1 MPRNDDYAYEIDLKN
16 EQTTA
21 AKILRMVGRNKRVLE
36 LGMAS
41 GHMSR
46 VMKEQLGCTVVGV
59 EIDQDEAAKG
69 APYCERV
76 IADDIEQINLEA
88 VLGGDRFDVILCAD
102 VLEHLRDP
110 WETLGKVGRF
120 LAPDGKLVISV
131 PNAGFNGLLAE
142 LCNGKF
148 SYRKRGLLDGTHL
161 RFFTRREVELLMLS
175 GGFVPQEWDQ
185 VLLGAADSE
194 FSESWASLPGEFQE
208 MLRQTRDGEVYQLI
222 LGAVLPSRES
232 WEQYLRAW
240 ETRENDGIKVR
251 MELSRLSATLQAKQD
266 QIAGLDRELSGLSA
280 TLQAR
285 QDQISGL
292 NAEIRELHS
301 STSWKLTR
309 PLRSAVGKIRRS
321 RQILNQLPQA
331 VKRHG
336 GLLPTAKTAV
346 RVLRQRGMRG
356 VKDKLFAA
364 AGYPDWIKRYDTP
377 DKAARLRIEKR
388 IASLP
393 LRPKISILMP
403 VYDTQEKWLRAAI
416 DSVIE
421 QSYPDWELCIA
432 DDASPSPH
440 VRTVL
445 KDYAAK
451 DPRIKT
457 VFRTTNGHISNA
469 SNSALELATGDYVAL
484 LDHDDLL
491 SKDALFHI
499 VAEINDYPDA
509 SLLYSDEDKIDEA
522 GQRYDPHFKSDWN
535 ADLFYSQ
542 NYLCHLCV
550 YRTELVRKVGR
561 FRAGY
566 EGSQDYDLSIR
577 YIAAIEPGQ
586 IRHIPRIL
594 YHWRAIEGSTALSSD
609 EKDYAGDAGIR
620 ALRDHFEIHAPQTTV
635 EPGPY
640 PTTYRVR
647 HPLPSPAPRVSLIVP
662 TRNAR
667 ELVQTCIESI
677 LTKTDYPNYEIL
689 LVDNR
694 SDDPE
699 AIAYF
704 EQLHAAGKVK
714 LLHYDAPFNFSAINN
729 FAVGHADGELIG
741 LVNNDIEVIAP
752 GWLSEMVS
760 HAVRPEI
767 GAVGAKLHYTDGRIQ
782 HAGVILGLGGVA
794 GHSHKYFPHDHPG
807 YFYRLNLV
815 QNLSAVTAACLVLRK
830 AVFLEVGGLDEQALG
845 VAFNDVDLCLK
856 IREAGYRNLW
866 TPHAALYH
874 HESATR
880 GLEDTPEKQQRF
892 SREVQ
897 FMQKRWDHLLKSDPA
912 YSPNL
917 TQDSEDFAIAPIPR
931 IIPR

>member
-1 MPRNDDYAYEIDLKN
+1 MSRNNDYGYEIDLQN

-21 AKILRMVGRNKRVLE
+21 AKILKLVGRDRRVLE

-46 VMKEQLGCTVVGV
+46 VMKENMGCTVVGM
-59 EIDQDEAAKG
+59 ELDPEAAATG
-69 APYCERV
+69 ELYCERV
-76 IADDIEQINLEA
+76 IVGDIEQIDLETT
-88 VLGGDRFDVILCAD
+88 LGEDRYDVILCAD

-110 WETLGKVGRF
+110 WKMLGMMRKF
-120 LAPDGKLVISV
+120 LAPGGRVVISV
-131 PNAGFNGLLAE
+131 PNVGFNGLLAE

-148 SYRKRGLLDGTHL
+148 GYRERGLLDGTHL
-161 RFFTRREVELLMLS
+161 RFFTRREAELLLLS
-175 GGFVPQEWDQ
+175 SGLVPQEWDQ
-185 VLLGAADSE
+185 VLLGAEHSE
-194 FSESWASLPGEFQE
+194 FAESWNGLPEEFRG
-208 MLRQTRDGEVYQLI
+208 MLREVRDGEVYQLVI
-222 LGAVLPSRES
+222 SAALPCRES
-232 WEQYLRAW
+232 WERYLCVW
-240 ETRENDGIKVR
+240 EGREGEGIKAR
-251 MELSRLSATLQAKQD
+251 MERSRLSSMLQSAQ
-266 QIAGLDRELSGLSA
+266 AHVAELEARLEGG
-280 TLQAR
+280 QAR
-285 QDQISGL
+285 LEEKQEQADRL
-292 NAEIRELHS
+292 DAEIRELRS
-301 STSWKLTR
+301 STSWRITR
-309 PLRSAVGKIRRS
+309 PLRSTIGLIRSS
-321 RQILNQLPQA
+321 RQVLIQLLPA

-336 GLLPTAKTAV
+336 GLLRSAKLAAGALRSGGLRRV
-346 RVLRQRGMRG
+346 RN
-356 VKDKLFAA
+356 KLLAA
-364 AGYPDWIKRYDTP
+364 AGYPGWIARYDTP
-377 DKAARLRIEKR
+377 DKAMRQR
-388 IASLP
+388 IARRIANLKS
-393 LRPKISILMP
+393 RPKISILMP
-403 VYDTQEKWLRAAI
+403 VYDTPEAWLRSAI

-421 QSYPDWELCIA
+421 QSYPNWELCIA

-440 VRTVL
+440 VKAVL
-445 KDYAAK
+445 EGYAAK

-457 VFRTTNGHISNA
+457 VFRTSNGHISNA

-484 LDHDDLL
+484 LDHDDML
-491 SKDALFHI
+491 SKDALFHV
-499 VAEINDYPDA
+499 VAEIDKHPDA
-509 SLLYSDEDKIDEA
+509 HLIYSDEDKIDES
-522 GQRYDPHFKSDWN
+522 GQRYDPHFKPDWN
-535 ADLFYSQ
+535 PDLFYSQ
-542 NYLCHLCV
+542 NYLCHLSV
-550 YRTELVRKVGR
+550 YRTELVRQAGG

-577 YIAAIEPGQ
+577 CIAAIEPGQ

-594 YHWRAIEGSTALSSD
+594 YHWRAIEGSTAFSTG
-609 EKDYAGDAGIR
+609 EKDYASDAGIM
-620 ALRDHFEIHAPQTTV
+620 ALRDRFENSGVVV

-647 HPLPSPAPRVSLIVP
+647 HPIPSPAPRVSLIVP

-677 LTKTDYPNYEIL
+677 LERTDYSNYEIL

-694 SDDPE
+694 SDDKD

-704 EQLHAAGKVK
+704 RHLQAEGKVR

-729 FAVGHADGELIG
+729 FAAGHAEGELIG
-741 LVNNDIEVIAP
+741 LVNNDIEVIES

-767 GAVGAKLHYTDGRIQ
+767 GAVGAKLYYTDGRIQ
-782 HAGVILGLGGVA
+782 HAGVIMGLGGVA

-830 AVFLEVGGLDEQALG
+830 SVLVEVGGLEEKALG

-880 GLEDTPEKQQRF
+880 GLEDTPEKQKRFADEVRYMQR
-892 SREVQ
+892 
-897 FMQKRWDHLLKSDPA
+897 RWAHWLNDPA

-917 TQDSEDFAIAPIPR
+917 TLDSEDFSIAMIPR
-931 IIPR
+931 IPGI